1 MAVEQEP
8 DFLNS
13 DTEEEGDAFM
23 AWALLSDKIEQ
34 MPNWAQKYFE
44 GLLEKIDEFD
54 PHEDE
59 EIALTRQLEVP
70 VLRSRQ
76 RRKIGAKSKYD
87 YASIFDWVNER
98 QRKAGV
104 SLDTALWDYIEET
117 DFDLD
122 AFETIKSAY
131 HKVRRARLANIE
143 QHRPHFTLSK
153 TKPEGD

>member
-1 MAVEQEP
+1 MAVEQNP
-8 DFLNS
+8 DLLNS
-13 DTEEEGDAFM
+13 ATEEEGDAFM
-23 AWALLSDKIEQ
+23 AWALLSDRIEE
-34 MPNWAQKYFE
+34 MPKWAQRYFE
-44 GLLEKIDEFD
+44 GLLEKIDLFD

-70 VLRSRQ
+70 VLRSRA
-76 RRKIGAKSKYD
+76 RKQIGAKSKYD

-98 QRKAGV
+98 QRTTGV

-131 HKVRRARLANIE
+131 HKVRRARLANMD
-143 QHRPHFTLSK
+143 QKRPHFTL
-153 TKPEGD
+153 TKNRPDGD